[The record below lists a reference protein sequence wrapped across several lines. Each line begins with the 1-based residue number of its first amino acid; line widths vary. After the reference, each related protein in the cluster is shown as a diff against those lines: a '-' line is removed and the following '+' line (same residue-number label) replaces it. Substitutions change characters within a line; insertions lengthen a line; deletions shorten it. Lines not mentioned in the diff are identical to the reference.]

1 TALGGQQEQVLL
13 PVLIL
18 SSVRDLGEFGRA
30 GAQGVLLLTVSLLGL
45 AVLTRL
51 GGLSSIYGGVA
62 ARRAR
67 RPGVAA
73 RRWGALTYSPRMG
86 ATFGWLSERAAVVG
100 FVRGAHAVL
109 VGAILLFL
117 AAPTIAAIP
126 ASLTSGTFLG
136 LPPRGLSLRW
146 YQTVLT
152 DPTWTSAITTS
163 LVVSIPAALLAT
175 ILGFCAALTLVRGYA
190 KARSAYMT
198 FLLLPMLMPHVVTA
212 LGLFFVTIA
221 VGQAFTE
228 RALVIAYTLFALPTS
243 VIVMTA
249 SLQGFDW
256 DLDRAAQSLGAGWS
270 QRLRH
275 VLVPLLRPAVLVS
288 LLFAFLTSYTELIFA
303 LLMQTVTLTTVPVKM
318 WTGILYGISPAIAAA
333 AGLMVVATGAAFAVS
348 ALIRRGPRPVS

>member
-1 TALGGQQEQVLL
+1 
-13 PVLIL
+13 
-18 SSVRDLGEFGRA
+18 
-30 GAQGVLLLTVSLLGL
+30 
-45 AVLTRL
+45 
-51 GGLSSIYGGVA
+51 
-62 ARRAR
+62 
-67 RPGVAA
+67 
-73 RRWGALTYSPRMG
+73 
-86 ATFGWLSERAAVVG
+86 
-100 FVRGAHAVL
+100 
-109 VGAILLFL
+109 
-117 AAPTIAAIP
+117 
-126 ASLTSGTFLG
+126 
-136 LPPRGLSLRW
+136 
-146 YQTVLT
+146 
-152 DPTWTSAITTS
+152 
-163 LVVSIPAALLAT
+163 
-175 ILGFCAALTLVRGYA
+175 
-190 KARSAYMT
+190 MT